1 MKTSTDSNLCHPPGL
16 SGSLKRHCWTTSG
29 SGFRQCNPTL
39 YSRRQPLSIILPK
52 WLLQLCIEPPHL
64 HPLLVYSPWTLIVS
78 NRQAE
83 ILVKVSVSTVEN
95 QGTLPESVGN
105 PVSRGF
111 ELQDPIIHQDLP
123 LMTSKPL
130 SK

>member
-29 SGFRQCNPTL
+29 SGFRQCNLTL

-52 WLLQLCIEPPHL
+52 RLLQLCIRPPHL
-64 HPLLVYSPWTLIVS
+64 HPLLVHSPWTSIMS
-78 NRQAE
+78 DRQAE
-83 ILVKVSVSTVEN
+83 ILIKVSVSTVEN
-95 QGTLPESVGN
+95 QGTLPKSVGN
-105 PVSRGF
+105 PISRGF
-111 ELQDPIIHQDLP
+111 ELQDLIIHQDSSLT
-123 LMTSKPL
+123 TSKPL